1 MEERRKAPRRRVLK
15 TGKISFD
22 RGESLDCVVR
32 NISEA
37 GACLELNSRVTI
49 PNDFTLTIKTD
60 KLMRPCQVIWRAGR
74 RIGVRFQPP
83 IPRGD
88 EIALPNFDL

>member
-22 RGESLDCVVR
+22 RSESLDCVVR

-49 PNDFTLTIKTD
+49 PDDFTLTIKTA
-60 KLMRPCQVIWRAGR
+60 KMIRPSHVIWRAGR
-74 RIGVRFQPP
+74 RIGVRFQFANSK
-83 IPRGD
+83 GG
-88 EIALPNFDL
+88 